1 MFHVSLFPGL
11 QTFFIAS
18 EPANIKTIGLVSRVT
33 LQSLETHVH
42 RFTEIS
48 RRDYQIIIPWT
59 KYISNIYWTSWTP
72 NHFELDFCL
81 CVIKLPK
88 INQPKKFVAVNR
100 GKPFFVFNLT
110 RIRSSATFGG
120 GFIFGNH
127 RPESAH
133 PKRNQ
138 FWLLFPFIGQSV
150 HHSVLWNI
158 SLFSSVLHNLQVHLL
173 SAILWIVL
181 SIKSNK

>member
-1 MFHVSLFPGL
+1 MLGFFAGL
-11 QTFFIAS
+11 QTCFIAS
-18 EPANIKTIGLVSRVT
+18 EPANIKNIGLVSRFT

-42 RFTEIS
+42 RVTEIS
-48 RRDYQIIIPWT
+48 WRDYQIIIPWS

-88 INQPKKFVAVNR
+88 INQPKKFVTVNR

-120 GFIFGNH
+120 VHLWKPPPG
-127 RPESAH
+127 
-133 PKRNQ
+133 KRTSEKKSV
-138 FWLLFPFIGQSV
+138 LTSFPF
-150 HHSVLWNI
+150 HCAECPP
-158 SLFSSVLHNLQVHLL
+158 FSFMEHLTFFKRA
-173 SAILWIVL
+173 S
-181 SIKSNK
+181 